1 MACMIALLSGA
12 CGGGSTSSVSRY
24 DSVVTEIPDDDGK
37 GGPEEEFVDDDEEE
51 YIDTPEDETDF
62 QLAGIMETCRHCNGY
77 GIVQD
82 GLYGVA
88 HYCLFCGGQRVVDA
102 AINTLPDDFFE
113 QMANG
118 DGGTTYNDDMDREQI
133 MREIERLEEDI
144 WQMEH
149 QLEYI
154 ESDMQRSY
162 LQQQIISARYEVERL
177 RRMLNVKRI
186 LKLLEVVP
194 DTN

>member
-1 MACMIALLSGA
+1 MIALLSGA

-24 DSVVTEIPDDDGK
+24 DSVVTEIPDDDGM
-37 GGPEEEFVDDDEEE
+37 GGPEDAFVEDGEDEAIYAVE
-51 YIDTPEDETDF
+51 DDETDF
-62 QLAGIMETCRHCNGY
+62 QLAGITETCRHCNGY

-177 RRMLNVKRI
+177 RRMLNGY
-186 LKLLEVVP
+186 
-194 DTN
+194 

>member
-24 DSVVTEIPDDDGK
+24 DSVVTEIPDDDGM
-37 GGPEEEFVDDDEEE
+37 GGPEDAFVEDGEEE
-51 YIDTPEDETDF
+51 YTEPSADDTDF
-62 QLAGIMETCRHCNGY
+62 QLTGIMETCRHCNGY

-102 AINTLPDDFFE
+102 AVNTLPDDFFE

-154 ESDMQRSY
+154 EGSIKRIQI
-162 LQQQIISARYEVERL
+162 QQQIIEERYEIKRL
-177 RRMLNVKRI
+177 KAMLN
-186 LKLLEVVP
+186 
-194 DTN
+194 